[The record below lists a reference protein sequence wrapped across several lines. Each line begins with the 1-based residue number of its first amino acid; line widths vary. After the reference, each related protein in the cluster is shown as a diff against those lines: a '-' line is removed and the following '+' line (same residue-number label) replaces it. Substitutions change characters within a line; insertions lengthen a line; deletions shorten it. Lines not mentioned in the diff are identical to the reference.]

1 MTRRVVHYQV
11 EIFHGTLA
19 APLCENQ
26 AGRDAIAD
34 AERECSMSDDEA
46 EVTCAKCFR
55 ALGYEPAPV
64 ERLTVCERDPLRKA
78 A

>member
-1 MTRRVVHYQV
+1 MRRVHFSV
-11 EIFHGTLA
+11 EVLYGTLSQ
-19 APLCENQ
+19 PLCENQ

-34 AERECSMSDDEA
+34 AERECAMTDDEA
-46 EVTCAKCFR
+46 EVTCAKCLR

-64 ERLTVCERDPLRKA
+64 ERLTVCERDPMLRA

>member
-1 MTRRVVHYQV
+1 MRKAVHYAV
-11 EIFHGTLA
+11 EVLYGTLSQ
-19 APLCENQ
+19 PLCENQ

-34 AERECSMSDDEA
+34 AERECSMSEDEA
-46 EVTCAKCFR
+46 EVTCSKCLR